1 MSGTAQDGTAQD
13 GTARSD
19 GLEVRVDRVRCVGTG
34 LCAAA
39 APGDVLLGP
48 DGRAQPRH
56 ATAEASARLTDAA
69 EMCPT
74 EALTVHRVATG
85 ELVAPL
91 D

>member
-1 MSGTAQDGTAQD
+1 MSGSSAG
-13 GTARSD
+13 GSSPD

-39 APGDVLLGP
+39 APGDLLLGD
-48 DGRAQPRH
+48 DGKARPRH
-56 ATAEASARLTDAA
+56 AVATASEELTEAA

-74 EALTVHRVATG
+74 EALTVHLAATG

>member
-1 MSGTAQDGTAQD
+1 MSTAAGDAG
-13 GTARSD
+13 
-19 GLEVRVDRVRCVGTG
+19 GLEVRVDRIRCVGTG

-39 APGDVLLGP
+39 APADVQLGP
-48 DGRAQPRH
+48 DGRAVPRH
-56 ATAEASARLTDAA
+56 ARAEASERLTEAA

-74 EALTVHRVATG
+74 EALTVHLAATG

>member
-1 MSGTAQDGTAQD
+1 MSGDAPHTVASPEA
-13 GTARSD
+13 
-19 GLEVRVDRVRCVGTG
+19 LEVRVDRLRCVGTG

-39 APGDVLLGP
+39 APADLALGA
-48 DGRAQPRH
+48 DGK
-56 ATAEASARLTDAA
+56 ARPLHGAAAGSPELTEAA

-74 EALTVHRVATG
+74 EAIAVYRAATG